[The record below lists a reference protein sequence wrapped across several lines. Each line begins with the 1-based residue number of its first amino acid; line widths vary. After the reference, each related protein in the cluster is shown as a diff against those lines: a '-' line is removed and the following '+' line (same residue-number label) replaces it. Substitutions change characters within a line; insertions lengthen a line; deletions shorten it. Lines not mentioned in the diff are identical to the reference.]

1 MIPVSPRVSWLR
13 WLCHRIALRGSGSW
27 RVGLGIPLGSGLPPL
42 RTAGPAVLPGAAPER
57 VRVCALLQ
65 ARRVRRTPSAV
76 LCTPCTVH
84 RTRHTLHRTRYTAY
98 PALYTSETLHPPLY
112 HCTPCSLE
120 APNRTVATR
129 NKPSLGF
136 RSRKAAPEAAERVCC
151 VRSTDSQVDDGLDG
165 DVLRLDRGG
174 PSRSWLRLHAE
185 PLIPNFSPLIR
196 NISTRDLYY

>member
-1 MIPVSPRVSWLR
+1 MSEHPYLYLRISATFVRISAPLCPEYIRMIPVSPRVSWLR
-13 WLCHRIALRGSGSW
+13 WLRHRIALRGSGSW

-76 LCTPCTVH
+76 HCTPCTVH
-84 RTRHTLHRTRYTAY
+84 CTRHPLRRTRYTAY

-120 APNRTVATR
+120 APKRTVATR
-129 NKPSLGF
+129 NKPLGGLGVGKLRRRQ
-136 RSRKAAPEAAERVCC
+136 RSGSAA
-151 VRSTDSQVDDGLDG
+151 
-165 DVLRLDRGG
+165 
-174 PSRSWLRLHAE
+174 
-185 PLIPNFSPLIR
+185 
-196 NISTRDLYY
+196 

>member
-1 MIPVSPRVSWLR
+1 MSVPNVRTSVFVSPNISDLR
-13 WLCHRIALRGSGSW
+13 PNISTLMSGIYKNDTRISARFLAAVATPPHCTAWQWIW

-76 LCTPCTVH
+76 HCTPCTVH
-84 RTRHTLHRTRYTAY
+84 CTRHPLRRTRYTAY

-120 APNRTVATR
+120 APKRTVATR
-129 NKPSLGF
+129 NKPLGGLGVGKLRRRQ
-136 RSRKAAPEAAERVCC
+136 RSGSAA
-151 VRSTDSQVDDGLDG
+151 
-165 DVLRLDRGG
+165 
-174 PSRSWLRLHAE
+174 
-185 PLIPNFSPLIR
+185 
-196 NISTRDLYY
+196 